1 MKSVFLRGLLPPIG
15 GLCLHPAAASQQVF
29 FEMIPLL
36 PGERHSLTEIFC
48 SLVYCMQF
56 YRQTDESVLVSC
68 FLESLLFGVF
78 CPVVCVCEEDVCKC
92 CESATAYQPYVLGY
106 FIVFAFFSRMI
117 KLLSIYHVSNLDA

>member
-78 CPVVCVCEEDVCKC
+78 CPVCVCVRKMCVSVVRVRLPISHMFLD
-92 CESATAYQPYVLGY
+92 TLL
-106 FIVFAFFSRMI
+106 FLLFSPG
-117 KLLSIYHVSNLDA
+117 